1 MHEYRLFCRREVY
14 VLLIHAAAPVPV
26 LVEKVLEVKDSHHVV
41 CLAKDKL
48 QHKVIGIEVEN
59 AVVHRHVIAP

>member
-1 MHEYRLFCRREVY
+1 M
-14 VLLIHAAAPVPV
+14 LLIHAAAPVPV